1 MFDKV
6 EGWFGIG
13 RMKHGFYWLG
23 VCSAGS
29 ALGWL
34 EILYGMGG
42 KVSSGILYCR
52 YSTDLKVT
60 SCKPL
65 IFFLL
70 TVFSSPLVL
79 LH

>member
-6 EGWFGIG
+6 EGWFGIVH
-13 RMKHGFYWLG
+13 MKYGFYELG

-29 ALGWL
+29 TLGWL
-34 EILYGMGG
+34 EILHGRDGRA
-42 KVSSGILYCR
+42 SSGILYCR
-52 YSTDLKVT
+52 YSIDLKIT
-60 SCKPL
+60 FCKPR
-65 IFFLL
+65 IFLLL